1 MGFEASG
8 EGVGWPW
15 ASYRLALNG
24 NSGKARCE
32 PNWSWQ
38 PLPLPDY
45 DLWYAVKGQGDMWI
59 NGTRHEVRPGA
70 CFIFRP
76 GDVIEAS
83 HHQDRPLTVL
93 YCHFLIADERAGSGG
108 GWRDPLPEQRCVYIR
123 DTYRLEPLLHQL
135 VDMSAWAEEEEANG
149 TEFDLLL
156 KLILTRWLKEMDRQH
171 EPARDYYVDRL
182 IQAVHN
188 EIRFR
193 LTEEI
198 DYDAVVAQSGLS
210 ARYVS
215 SLMKRHTGLTLKE
228 TITKLRMERAA
239 HLLCETSMSVTEVA
253 EALAYSD
260 IYTFSKLFK
269 RYHGCSPSEARRL
282 RTGGSRL

>member
-1 MGFEASG
+1 
-8 EGVGWPW
+8 
-15 ASYRLALNG
+15 LALNG
-24 NSGKARCE
+24 ISGKARCE

-45 DLWYAVKGQGDMWI
+45 DLWYAVSGQGDMQI
-59 NGTRHEVRPGA
+59 NGTRHEIRPGA
-70 CFIFRP
+70 CFVFRP
-76 GDVIEAS
+76 GDVVEAS
-83 HHQDRPLTVL
+83 HHRDHPLTVL
-93 YCHFLIADERAGSGG
+93 YCHFAMDSEPAKSGDD
-108 GWRDPLPEQRCVYIR
+108 WIDPLPEQRCVYIR

-135 VDMSAWAEEEEANG
+135 VDMSSWAEEEETSG

-171 EPARDYYVDRL
+171 EPARNYYVDQL

-198 DYDAVVAQSGLS
+198 DYDEAVGHTGLS
-210 ARYVS
+210 ARSVS
-215 SLMKRHTGLTLKE
+215 ALMKRHTGLTLKE

-239 HLLCETSMSVTEVA
+239 HLLGETSMSVTEVA
-253 EALAYSD
+253 DALAYSD

-269 RYHGCSPSEARRL
+269 RYYGYSPSEARRH
-282 RTGGSRL
+282 R